1 MRQKTVERLTLTAV
15 LISAALSAS
24 AQYLS
29 PSQRALAF
37 ATCAGRFL
45 AVESRWGEPMPEDS
59 ASALFDSLVDAT
71 LPDAIDYGMPE
82 RAAIDARVQAWRSH
96 AYLRQ
101 DMRHAVDSRRID
113 RAAAQLKRDLESC
126 KALVL

>member
-1 MRQKTVERLTLTAV
+1 MIRPALTAA

-29 PSQRALAF
+29 PSQQALAF

-45 AVESRWGEPMPEDS
+45 AEESRWGKPMPADS
-59 ASALFDSLVDAT
+59 ATQMFDSLLDAT
-71 LPDAIDYGMPE
+71 LPDAVDYGMPPQV
-82 RAAIDARVQAWRSH
+82 AIRTRVQAWRVH
-96 AYLRQ
+96 AYLRN
-101 DMRHAVDSRRID
+101 DARTAEDAVRSA
-113 RAAAQLKRDLESC
+113 RAAAQLERDLESC